1 MSVFF
6 SVASRRLNISRHFFF
21 FLFQISVASATQ
33 SITLSCSSVSTSSF
47 PSQIIH
53 FSGQSHNLFPFRFS
67 RKKPPPKEDRPPF
80 FPSLALFLSRVLPH
94 SPSNSPYPNPY
105 PSLPASPA
113 PFLLSTIVHHRST
126 PIRYGH
132 RRQTCDSSYTYI
144 QSHLTSL
151 CQVQHRH
158 LPQTQRYT
166 ESPHT
171 GTASSVQLNPAQIS
185 FGQPQ
190 HHQQFDLHSTG
201 HLPFFFFHHHPQPQH
216 PCIFESIVLRLDRP
230 SCCRPSAPRHYLK
243 IALVSQWPSLL
254 PPTWLIQAQRRLPS
268 QPATTPSTNLRS
280 PDLTS
285 VRSARVRSTVSNTR
299 PVTSARIPAKS
310 HTSAP
315 TPVARSVLAAVTNS
329 PVTSAFTPIP
339 KGWRSRRRQK
349 ASARKSTGSSSTHAA
364 APAIASASSKPVHV
378 NNRQLRWQVGD
389 DEGDDS
395 DSDREP
401 RHAGRPAR
409 NGEMSTLAMLAS
421 DELHELQRAERE
433 GRRSGPPSHAYHSHY
448 AADPYSERYQSHG
461 SSSYPYPAVAPSS
474 SGETTPPGCSH
485 EDCHRKYN
493 DRIASAILARPSP
506 HRHVAECGYS
516 RPSHASY
523 NGSHP
528 PPSLY
533 RYYQHGSHHGAGGW
547 ASTSSSVPS
556 SVEHSPRFSPD
567 DHLHGDDYAS
577 ESEHAA
583 SLHNDSKSRLPLD
596 VSGSGAHSV
605 HSNSHWTPSSSPV
618 LGPLRN
624 MSLLGGNTVPNS
636 PYTSRPG
643 SPVHHSRHGH
653 GHSPPHH
660 HLHHHSHEGPAHQSG
675 LGHHGS
681 HRHRSHPYME
691 SSARSRSHH
700 HLSSLGMAPV
710 QPAIPPS
717 TSGERST
724 AAELDSLASGS
735 TATSAST
742 SPSQPSYL
750 PPKLSRSH
758 SFGSRSKGIPSLNSS
773 ASLSAYHLT
782 PVHGPSGDAERSGS
796 RRSKI
801 EDILDGGVGSL
812 KPHHSTRSSYPHLVA
827 DPSSRT
833 LPPPFPA
840 SASHR
845 DGSHHPLPGH
855 HYTHAYNYH
864 PYGDHKKSA
873 RSSSRSAPASRSGS
887 PHGSPVL
894 SHALPGLPGSRSHSR
909 QSSIGNSFAASNGLA
924 SSESSPTS
932 VYSQIPVSASNSPA
946 AGIGPHAANPAS
958 SSSGRSKKGLGF
970 GMTPIHS
977 AHRGDYGPTLPPLG
991 QALSRETSPISMHL
1005 PPPMKRIH
1013 SHSEVA
1019 PRG

>member
-1 MSVFF
+1 MAQSTATN
-6 SVASRRLNISRHFFF
+6 VANPTADAAALT
-21 FLFQISVASATQ
+21 ASNYT
-33 SITLSCSSVSTSSF
+33 VDK
-47 PSQIIH
+47 SQIPRPYKCPLCSRAFYRLEHQTRHIRTH
-53 FSGQSHNLFPFRFS
+53 TGEKPHVCTHPGCEKRFS
-67 RKKPPPKEDRPPF
+67 RSDELTRHVRIHANPKKGG
-80 FPSLALFLSRVLPH
+80 A
-94 SPSNSPYPNPY
+94 
-105 PSLPASPA
+105 
-113 PFLLSTIVHHRST
+113 
-126 PIRYGH
+126 
-132 RRQTCDSSYTYI
+132 
-144 QSHLTSL
+144 
-151 CQVQHRH
+151 
-158 LPQTQRYT
+158 
-166 ESPHT
+166 HT
-171 GTASSVQLNPAQIS
+171 
-185 FGQPQ
+185 
-190 HHQQFDLHSTG
+190 D
-201 HLPFFFFHHHPQPQH
+201 
-216 PCIFESIVLRLDRP
+216 D
-230 SCCRPSAPRHYLK
+230 K
-243 IALVSQWPSLL
+243 
-254 PPTWLIQAQRRLPS
+254 
-268 QPATTPSTNLRS
+268 
-280 PDLTS
+280 
-285 VRSARVRSTVSNTR
+285 
-299 PVTSARIPAKS
+299 
-310 HTSAP
+310 
-315 TPVARSVLAAVTNS
+315 
-329 PVTSAFTPIP
+329 
-339 KGWRSRRRQK
+339 K
-349 ASARKSTGSSSTHAA
+349 ASARKSAGSSSTHAS
-364 APAIASASSKPVHV
+364 APAIASASSKPGHV

-389 DEGDDS
+389 EEDDS
-395 DSDREP
+395 DSDREL
-401 RHAGRPAR
+401 RHGARSAR

-433 GRRSGPPSHAYHSHY
+433 GRRSGPHHGHHSHY
-448 AADPYSERYQSHG
+448 APDPYADRYLGHG
-461 SSSYPYPAVAPSS
+461 SSSYAYPPPPAASTES
-474 SGETTPPGCSH
+474 TPPGCSH

-493 DRIASAILARPSP
+493 DRIASAILARPPSN
-506 HRHVAECGYS
+506 RYAAECGYS
-516 RPSHASY
+516 RPSHGAY

-533 RYYQHGSHHGAGGW
+533 RYYQHGSHHAAGGW

-583 SLHNDSKSRLPLD
+583 PLHDDAKSRLPLAAP
-596 VSGSGAHSV
+596 GAASHST
-605 HSNSHWTPSSSPV
+605 HSHSHWTPSSSPV

-660 HLHHHSHEGPAHQSG
+660 HHTHEGPAHQSG

-700 HLSSLGMAPV
+700 HLTSLGMAPV
-710 QPAIPPS
+710 QPAVPPS

-724 AAELDSLASGS
+724 AAELDSHASGS
-735 TATSAST
+735 ASTSAST
-742 SPSQPSYL
+742 SPAQPSHM

-773 ASLSAYHLT
+773 TSLSAYHLT
-782 PVHGPSGDAERSGS
+782 SAHPPAAEAERGS

-812 KPHHSTRSSYPHLVA
+812 KPHSSRSSYPHLVA

-855 HYTHAYNYH
+855 HHTHAYNYH

-887 PHGSPVL
+887 PHGSPTL
-894 SHALPGLPGSRSHSR
+894 HPLPGLPAVSSRSHSR
-909 QSSIGNSFAASNGLA
+909 QSSIGNSFATSNGLA

-932 VYSQIPVSASNSPA
+932 VYSQIPMSASNSPA
-946 AGIGPHAANPAS
+946 AIGPH
-958 SSSGRSKKGLGF
+958 SSSGARSKKGLGF

-977 AHRGDYGPTLPPLG
+977 AQRDYGTTLPSLG
-991 QALSRETSPISMHL
+991 QALSRETSPISMVL
-1005 PPPMKRIH
+1005 PPPMKRM
-1013 SHSEVA
+1013 HSEDVA
-1019 PRG
+1019 PEVDMSPA

>member
-1 MSVFF
+1 MAQPTATNMANPSPEAAALT
-6 SVASRRLNISRHFFF
+6 ASNYT
-21 FLFQISVASATQ
+21 VDK
-33 SITLSCSSVSTSSF
+33 
-47 PSQIIH
+47 SQIPRPYKCPLCSRAFYRLEHQTRHIRTH
-53 FSGQSHNLFPFRFS
+53 TGEKPHVCTHPGCEKRFS
-67 RKKPPPKEDRPPF
+67 RSDELTRHVRIHANPKKGGAHADDK
-80 FPSLALFLSRVLPH
+80 
-94 SPSNSPYPNPY
+94 
-105 PSLPASPA
+105 
-113 PFLLSTIVHHRST
+113 
-126 PIRYGH
+126 
-132 RRQTCDSSYTYI
+132 
-144 QSHLTSL
+144 
-151 CQVQHRH
+151 
-158 LPQTQRYT
+158 
-166 ESPHT
+166 
-171 GTASSVQLNPAQIS
+171 
-185 FGQPQ
+185 
-190 HHQQFDLHSTG
+190 
-201 HLPFFFFHHHPQPQH
+201 
-216 PCIFESIVLRLDRP
+216 
-230 SCCRPSAPRHYLK
+230 
-243 IALVSQWPSLL
+243 
-254 PPTWLIQAQRRLPS
+254 
-268 QPATTPSTNLRS
+268 
-280 PDLTS
+280 
-285 VRSARVRSTVSNTR
+285 
-299 PVTSARIPAKS
+299 
-310 HTSAP
+310 
-315 TPVARSVLAAVTNS
+315 
-329 PVTSAFTPIP
+329 
-339 KGWRSRRRQK
+339 K
-349 ASARKSTGSSSTHAA
+349 ASARKSAGGSSSHAS
-364 APAIASASSKPVHV
+364 APAIASASSKPSHV
-378 NNRQLRWQVGD
+378 SNRQLRWQVGD

-395 DSDREP
+395 DSDREL

-433 GRRSGPPSHAYHSHY
+433 GRRSGPPSHAYHPHY
-448 AADPYSERYQSHG
+448 AADPYADRYQSHASG
-461 SSSYPYPAVAPSS
+461 SYPYPSAPPAS

-493 DRIASAILARPSP
+493 DRIASAILARPSSN
-506 HRHVAECGYS
+506 RHAAECGHA
-516 RPSHASY
+516 RPSHSAY

-567 DHLHGDDYAS
+567 DHLHGNDYAS

-583 SLHNDSKSRLPLD
+583 SLHDDSKSRLPLATH
-596 VSGSGAHSV
+596 GAVGHSL
-605 HSNSHWTPSSSPV
+605 HSQSHWTPSSSPV

-643 SPVHHSRHGH
+643 SPVHHHSRHGH

-660 HLHHHSHEGPAHQSG
+660 PYHHHSHEGPAHQSG

-700 HLSSLGMAPV
+700 HLSSLGMAPI

-724 AAELDSLASGS
+724 AAELDSHASGS
-735 TATSAST
+735 ATTSAST
-742 SPSQPSYL
+742 SPANPSYM
-750 PPKLSRSH
+750 PPRLSRSH

-782 PVHGPSGDAERSGS
+782 PAHGPSADAERSGAC
-796 RRSKI
+796 RSKV

-812 KPHHSTRSSYPHLVA
+812 KPHSTRASYPHLVA

-840 SASHR
+840 SASLHR
-845 DGSHHPLPGH
+845 EGSHHPLPGYH
-855 HYTHAYNYH
+855 HSHAYNYH
-864 PYGDHKKSA
+864 PYGDHKKNA

-887 PHGSPVL
+887 PHGSPTL
-894 SHALPGLPGSRSHSR
+894 LHALPVAAASSRSHSR

-932 VYSQIPVSASNSPA
+932 VYSQIPQSGSNSPA
-946 AGIGPHAANPAS
+946 GGIGPHSASSGS
-958 SSSGRSKKGLGF
+958 SSSRSKKGLGF

-977 AHRGDYGPTLPPLG
+977 AHRDYGPTLPPLG

-1013 SHSEVA
+1013 SHSDKVVA
-1019 PRG
+1019 PEVDMSSA

>member
-1 MSVFF
+1 MAQPS
-6 SVASRRLNISRHFFF
+6 ASNMAAQSAEAAALT
-21 FLFQISVASATQ
+21 ASNYT
-33 SITLSCSSVSTSSF
+33 VDK
-47 PSQIIH
+47 SQIPRPYKCPLCSRAFYRLEHQTRHIRTH
-53 FSGQSHNLFPFRFS
+53 TGEKPHVCTHPGCEKRFS
-67 RKKPPPKEDRPPF
+67 RSDELTRHVRIHANPKKGG
-80 FPSLALFLSRVLPH
+80 A
-94 SPSNSPYPNPY
+94 
-105 PSLPASPA
+105 AA
-113 PFLLSTIVHHRST
+113 
-126 PIRYGH
+126 
-132 RRQTCDSSYTYI
+132 
-144 QSHLTSL
+144 
-151 CQVQHRH
+151 
-158 LPQTQRYT
+158 
-166 ESPHT
+166 HT
-171 GTASSVQLNPAQIS
+171 
-185 FGQPQ
+185 
-190 HHQQFDLHSTG
+190 D
-201 HLPFFFFHHHPQPQH
+201 
-216 PCIFESIVLRLDRP
+216 D
-230 SCCRPSAPRHYLK
+230 K
-243 IALVSQWPSLL
+243 
-254 PPTWLIQAQRRLPS
+254 
-268 QPATTPSTNLRS
+268 
-280 PDLTS
+280 
-285 VRSARVRSTVSNTR
+285 
-299 PVTSARIPAKS
+299 
-310 HTSAP
+310 
-315 TPVARSVLAAVTNS
+315 
-329 PVTSAFTPIP
+329 
-339 KGWRSRRRQK
+339 K
-349 ASARKSTGSSSTHAA
+349 ASARKSAGNSSTHAS
-364 APAIASASSKPVHV
+364 PTSVIASASSKAGHV

-389 DEGDDS
+389 EEGDDS
-395 DSDREP
+395 DSDREL
-401 RHAGRPAR
+401 RHSGRPSR

-433 GRRSGPPSHAYHSHY
+433 GRRSGPAYGYHSHHS
-448 AADPYSERYQSHG
+448 APDPYGERYHHSHG
-461 SSSYPYPAVAPSS
+461 SSSYPYPPAPASA
-474 SGETTPPGCSH
+474 GETTPPGCSH

-493 DRIASAILARPSP
+493 DRIASAILARPSSN
-506 HRHVAECGYS
+506 RAECGYA
-516 RPSHASY
+516 RPSHGGY

-583 SLHNDSKSRLPLD
+583 SLHDDSKSRLGMAPA
-596 VSGSGAHSV
+596 SAATHPSHS
-605 HSNSHWTPSSSPV
+605 HSHWTPSSSPV

-643 SPVHHSRHGH
+643 SPVHHSRHAH

-660 HLHHHSHEGPAHQSG
+660 ALHAAHHHHSHEGPAHQSG
-675 LGHHGS
+675 HGHHGS

-710 QPAIPPS
+710 QPAIPSS

-724 AAELDSLASGS
+724 AAELDSHASGS
-735 TATSAST
+735 ASTSAST
-742 SPSQPSYL
+742 SPAQSSHM

-758 SFGSRSKGIPSLNSS
+758 SFGSRSKGISSFNSS

-782 PVHGPSGDAERSGS
+782 PAHATSAVDAERGA

-812 KPHHSTRSSYPHLVA
+812 KPHSSRSSYTHLVA

-840 SASHR
+840 SATSHR

-864 PYGDHKKSA
+864 PYGDHKKNA

-887 PHGSPVL
+887 PHGSPTML
-894 SHALPGLPGSRSHSR
+894 HALPAAAAISSRSHSR

-932 VYSQIPVSASNSPA
+932 VYSQIPHSATNSPA
-946 AGIGPHAANPAS
+946 AGIGPYAAAS
-958 SSSGRSKKGLGF
+958 SSGGSGSSSRSKKVGF

-977 AHRGDYGPTLPPLG
+977 AHRDHHGPTLPPLG
-991 QALSRETSPISMHL
+991 HALSRETSPISMHL
-1005 PPPMKRIH
+1005 PPPMRRIQ
-1013 SHSEVA
+1013 SHSDDVVA
-1019 PRG
+1019 PEVDMSSA